1 MFARTRVHKCRYV
14 RLTACLR
21 ESKLFHADS
30 IVELSS
36 ASRTVRILDNLLV
49 KPPAG
54 EAGGFSASGA
64 YWGESVYPD
73 TKVLGGC
80 GLSSMNG

>member
-1 MFARTRVHKCRYV
+1 MCGVTARLGESELVH
-14 RLTACLR
+14 T
-21 ESKLFHADS
+21 DT

-36 ASRTVRILDNLLV
+36 ALPNSTNWGMLGNLLV